1 MLSAVHFLIV
11 PNHLLFTRQSA
22 PVLLCEYIALLGHPR
37 NWLMLIAFAG
47 RQQRQRRRSQ
57 ASACLVKPHMEGPE
71 REVAECNAA
80 DIAQL
85 PELALELIFSALD
98 VRCSPCVLLSLPCAA
113 RTWSS
118 AQSCKVCHLV
128 FWAT

>member
-1 MLSAVHFLIV
+1 MLV
-11 PNHLLFTRQSA
+11 
-22 PVLLCEYIALLGHPR
+22 
-37 NWLMLIAFAG
+37 AFAG
-47 RQQRQRRRSQ
+47 RQHRQRRRSQ
-57 ASACLVKPHMEGPE
+57 ASTCSSKPHMEGPE

-98 VRCSPCVLLSLPCAA
+98 VRCSLCATLNLSVQPAPG
-113 RTWSS
+113 
-118 AQSCKVCHLV
+118 AQCCKVYYLV